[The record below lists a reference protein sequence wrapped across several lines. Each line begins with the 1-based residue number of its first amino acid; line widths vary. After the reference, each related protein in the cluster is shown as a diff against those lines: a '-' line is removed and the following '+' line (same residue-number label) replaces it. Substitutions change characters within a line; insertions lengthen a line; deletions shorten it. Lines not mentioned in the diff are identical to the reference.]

1 MREIFTALTLAF
13 VSLTPRADAIDDYV
27 RGYLERSHTPG
38 LAIGIV
44 QDGVLVRAQGYGF
57 ANLDHHVPV
66 HADTVFQS
74 GSIGK
79 MFTATA
85 IMLMVEDGKL
95 KLDEPIRTYLPDAPA
110 AWAPIKV
117 RNLLTHTAGLSH
129 GVDFDLRKD
138 YSDDELLKICYG
150 DMPQFT
156 PGDRMSYSNTGY
168 IVLGLLVKKVG
179 GKSYNEVLEE
189 RVFTPLGMNTAG
201 GIDDAGI
208 VPNRAAGYQLTEDGK
223 IVNQDWVAPTGNST
237 GDGSLYLTVLDFAKW
252 EAAVRER
259 KVLKPE
265 SWAEMLKPVVLNDGK
280 TYPYG
285 FGWFLDRFAG
295 HPAQHH
301 SGSWQGFVTEYVRY
315 LETGT
320 AVIALLNLREGSPG
334 EVAKNV
340 AALANPRLALR
351 PGTPI
356 KDVDS
361 EVTARLRGILLEQDI
376 PAKARAAFAPSD
388 SMERT
393 WDSYR
398 KQRQPFGKLQELA
411 LFDFEAKGDDRY
423 FRYRAR
429 FDNGFATAL
438 LTVSP
443 RGMERLTLRP
453 AASWQATVF

>member
-1 MREIFTALTLAF
+1 
-13 VSLTPRADAIDDYV
+13 
-27 RGYLERSHTPG
+27 
-38 LAIGIV
+38 
-44 QDGVLVRAQGYGF
+44 
-57 ANLDHHVPV
+57 
-66 HADTVFQS
+66 
-74 GSIGK
+74 
-79 MFTATA
+79 
-85 IMLMVEDGKL
+85 
-95 KLDEPIRTYLPDAPA
+95 
-110 AWAPIKV
+110 
-117 RNLLTHTAGLSH
+117 
-129 GVDFDLRKD
+129 
-138 YSDDELLKICYG
+138 
-150 DMPQFT
+150 
-156 PGDRMSYSNTGY
+156 
-168 IVLGLLVKKVG
+168 
-179 GKSYNEVLEE
+179 
-189 RVFTPLGMNTAG
+189 
-201 GIDDAGI
+201 
-208 VPNRAAGYQLTEDGK
+208 
-223 IVNQDWVAPTGNST
+223 
-237 GDGSLYLTVLDFAKW
+237 
-252 EAAVRER
+252 
-259 KVLKPE
+259 
-265 SWAEMLKPVVLNDGK
+265 MLKPVVLNDGK